1 MSNEIVDLFVPGR
14 LCIMGEH
21 TDWAGKYR
29 NVNNKIEK
37 GYAIVT
43 GIEEGIYA
51 TAKVSDKFCIKNIE
65 KGTSFE
71 CEMNYDKLKEIAEE
85 GGYWSYAV
93 GVATCIK
100 EQYNTSGVE
109 ITITKTTIPEKKGL
123 SSSAAICV
131 LVTRA
136 FNKLYNLHLNLIGEM
151 NLAYLGEITTPSR
164 CGKLD
169 QACAFGKVP
178 VLMTFDG
185 DKMQVRNLSV
195 RKNLYFVFA
204 DLCSK
209 KDTIKIL
216 GDLNRS
222 YPFPQNDIDYLVHKG
237 LGKNNK
243 EIVLQAVE
251 CIENG
256 EVQKLGELMNKAQ
269 DNFDNN
275 VALACPDELRAPYLH
290 KVLKDKT
297 IISLSYGRKGVGSQG
312 DGTVQILAKDEESQ
326 KKLID
331 YINNTLKMN
340 AFELTIEETKPV
352 KKAIIPLAGNGTR
365 MFPITKCIK
374 KAFLPIIDV
383 DGIIKPAI
391 LCLIEELDKAGIEEI
406 CLIIDEVDR
415 VEYDK
420 LFEEKLSS
428 DVASK
433 LSPSMLEYESNIQR
447 IGKKISYIYQKEKLG
462 LGHAVSLCDGF
473 ASGEPVLLV
482 LGDQLYKSY
491 SNKSCTE
498 QFLEN
503 YSKTNKL
510 SISACEVSLQDV
522 SKYGIL
528 SGKLEEEDYFEVDKF
543 TEKPSPEFAEEECFT
558 TTKSGKKYYAVFG
571 EYILTD
577 EVFKTLNKNI
587 QEGKKEKGEFQITSA
602 LDECREKFGMTAFI
616 PNGKFYDTGNVKSY
630 RNTFVEISKEN
641 SSKTN

>member
-1 MSNEIVDLFVPGR
+1 MTKDTIDLFVPGR

-21 TDWAGKYR
+21 SDWAGRYR

-43 GIEEGIYA
+43 GIQEGIYA
-51 TAKVSDKFCIKNIE
+51 TAKVSDKFIITNLNK
-65 KGTSFE
+65 KTSFE
-71 CEMNYDKLKEIAEE
+71 CDMDYEKLKEVAES
-85 GGYWSYAV
+85 GGYWSYAA

-136 FNKLYNLHLNLIGEM
+136 FNQLYNLHLNLIGEM

-169 QACAFGKVP
+169 QACAFGRVP

-185 DKMQVRNLSV
+185 DKMNV
-195 RKNLYFVFA
+195 KNIKVQKPLHLVFA

-209 KDTIKIL
+209 KDTIRIL

-222 YPFPQNDIDYLVHKG
+222 YPFPQTETDNLVHKG

-243 EIVLQAVE
+243 EIVLKAVE
-251 CIENG
+251 FIENG
-256 EVQKLGELMNKAQ
+256 DAEKLGELMNEAQ

-275 VALACPDELRAPYLH
+275 VAIACPDELYAPILH

-312 DGTVQILAKDEESQ
+312 DGTVQVLAKDEKTQ
-326 KKLID
+326 KELLKYFND
-331 YINNTLKMN
+331 TLRMH
-340 AFELTIEETKPV
+340 AFELTIEATKPV
-352 KKAIIPLAGNGTR
+352 KKAISPLAGNGTR
-365 MFPITKCIK
+365 MYPITKCIK
-374 KAFLPIIDV
+374 KAFLPIID
-383 DGIIKPAI
+383 DGIIKPSV

-406 CLIIDEVDR
+406 CLIIDENDR
-415 VEYDK
+415 TEYQK
-420 LFEEKLSS
+420 LFDSELPN
-428 DVASK
+428 DVVSK
-433 LSPSMLEYESNIQR
+433 LSPDMLEYESNIHR
-447 IGKKISYIYQKEKLG
+447 LGKKMTYIYQKEKLG
-462 LGHAVSLCDGF
+462 LGHAVSLCDDF

-482 LGDQLYKSY
+482 LGDQLYKSDI
-491 SNKSCTE
+491 NKSCTE
-498 QFLEN
+498 QFLDN
-503 YSKTNKL
+503 YAKTNKL
-510 SISACEVSLQDV
+510 SISVCEVPLDDV

-528 SGKLEEEDYFEVDKF
+528 SGIIENSDDFFQVDSF
-543 TEKPSPEFAEEECFT
+543 VEKPSKEIAEEECY
-558 TTKSGKKYYAVFG
+558 TKTKDGKKYYAVFG

-577 EVFKTLNKNI
+577 DVFKTLKKNI
-587 QEGKKEKGEFQITSA
+587 KEGKKEKGEYQITSA
-602 LDECREKFGMTAFI
+602 IEECREKSGMIAFI
-616 PNGKFYDTGNVKSY
+616 PKGKFLDTGNVKSY
-630 RNTFVEISKEN
+630 KNTFVKKSQ
-641 SSKTN
+641 